1 MSVCNWNRVHCGRL
15 RAALDRRRLEVGGR
29 NASSLSCR
37 EGSAEYEADLLST
50 IRSLGCSSGEEE
62 EEKVYCQDKWQEYD
76 LAQEE
81 EPAPANGD
89 GLKWLRNQSMKK
101 SIASYYFTGSEA
113 AEGHGTEPLVYRKKE
128 FFLKKIRYLK
138 VRNFDQG
145 DESTDEFFLDAFT
158 SLSESAR
165 REIGHGFLDLV
176 RGCEFKTEDCREER

>member
-50 IRSLGCSSGEEE
+50 IRSLGCPSGEDEEE
-62 EEKVYCQDKWQEYD
+62 EEEVYCQDKWQEYD

-89 GLKWLRNQSMKK
+89 GLKWLRNQSIKNK
-101 SIASYYFTGSEA
+101 HCLLLFHRLGSSRRPWNWA
-113 AEGHGTEPLVYRKKE
+113 VGIPQKRI
-128 FFLKKIRYLK
+128 FF
-138 VRNFDQG
+138 
-145 DESTDEFFLDAFT
+145 
-158 SLSESAR
+158 
-165 REIGHGFLDLV
+165 
-176 RGCEFKTEDCREER
+176 